1 MKDNHTTPF
10 KNIMKKSVTTIAA
23 VGIAATLT
31 LFSGQYTR
39 ARGASAPDHTV
50 TQEDMEKWK
59 VQLSNWGRWG
69 KDDQKGTLNLV
80 TPEKRKEAAALVK
93 DGTAISLAH
102 DALTEKA
109 IDNPN
114 PYEDV
119 MTGAGP
125 VASGDKISVS
135 FHGYAHTHFDAL
147 GHHFV
152 DGKLYNGFP
161 QEQWVTKEGGALKG
175 GVINAK
181 DGVFTRGILMDIP
194 RLKGVE
200 SLEPGTPIFV
210 EDLEAWEKQAG
221 VKVKSGDALFIRS
234 GRWTR
239 RAKSGPW
246 DIGKSAAGL
255 DASVIPWL
263 KQRDV
268 ALIGSES
275 ALSVVPFP
283 PSTQIPARAPDGGQ
297 IWDYLPVHN
306 FVLTV
311 LGMNVVDDMD
321 LDKLSEACAARK
333 RWAFLVTMAP
343 LPMPKGTGSPIN
355 PTAIF

>member
-1 MKDNHTTPF
+1 MKLRCFRN
-10 KNIMKKSVTTIAA
+10 SVTARA
-23 VGIAATLT
+23 LRKSSVGLLLVLAIMSVLQ
-31 LFSGQYTR
+31 STR
-39 ARGASAPDHTV
+39 IKGASAVDHTV
-50 TQEDMEKWK
+50 TQADMEKWK

-69 KDDQKGTLNLV
+69 KDDQKGTLNLI

-93 DGTAISLAH
+93 DGFVVSLAH

-109 IDNPN
+109 IDNPS
-114 PYEDV
+114 PYEDT
-119 MTGAGP
+119 MTSAGP
-125 VASGDKISVS
+125 VASTDKIGVS
-135 FHGYAHTHFDAL
+135 FHGLAHTHFDAL

-161 QEQWVTKEGGALKG
+161 QKQYVTMDGGASKG
-175 GVINAK
+175 AIINAK
-181 DGVFTRGILMDIP
+181 DGVFTRAILMDIP
-194 RLKGVE
+194 RLKNVE
-200 SLEPGTPIFV
+200 YLDPGTPIYV

-221 VKVKSGDALFIRS
+221 MKVRAGDALFIRT

-246 DIGKSAAGL
+246 DIGKSEAGL

-268 ALIGSES
+268 ALLGSES
-275 ALSVVPFP
+275 ASTVLPFP
-283 PSTQIPARAPDGGQ
+283 PTTQIPERAPDGGQ
-297 IWDYLPVHN
+297 LWDYRPVHN

-311 LGMNVVDDMD
+311 LGMNVIDDMD

-355 PTAIF
+355 PIAVF